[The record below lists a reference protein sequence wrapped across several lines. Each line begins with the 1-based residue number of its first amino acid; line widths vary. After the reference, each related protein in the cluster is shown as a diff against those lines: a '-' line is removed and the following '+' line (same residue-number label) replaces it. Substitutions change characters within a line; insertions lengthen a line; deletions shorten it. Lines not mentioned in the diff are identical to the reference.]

1 MSLPTPVFLTTQPT
15 PVTLAP
21 LRMVSSEKEPAMS
34 RETIIPIFPIP
45 MGYVHEDAR
54 PRYQVPPPR
63 PSWLHR
69 LWVRLCKHAPAAS
82 STVSAPQEER
92 RRART
97 RYPCD
102 IYG

>member
-1 MSLPTPVFLTTQPT
+1 
-15 PVTLAP
+15 
-21 LRMVSSEKEPAMS
+21 MS

-45 MGYVHEDAR
+45 MGYFYEDER
-54 PRYQVPPPR
+54 PCYHVPPAR

-69 LWVRLCKHAPAAS
+69 LWLRLFKHAPKAF
-82 STVSAPQEER
+82 TISATQEER